1 MKRNILYIALS
12 GVLALASCSD
22 FLDTLPDNRT
32 EIDSADKM
40 AKLLVSAYP
49 TTTYIMLTEMSSD
62 NAMDNGIS
70 YDLIGQEQEE
80 AYLWKDITIESNDSP
95 KMLWDAHYNAIAA
108 ANQVLQKIEEA
119 GNPVHMNAY
128 KGEALLCRAYS
139 HFILANLFCVHYNS
153 ATASAELGIP
163 YAVKPETE
171 VRPYYER
178 GTLAE
183 TYKHIQE
190 DLEAGLPL
198 INDDLYSVPK
208 YHFNIKAA
216 YAFAPVFICLPSN
229 GIK

>member
-1 MKRNILYIALS
+1 
-12 GVLALASCSD
+12 
-22 FLDTLPDNRT
+22 
-32 EIDSADKM
+32 
-40 AKLLVSAYP
+40 
-49 TTTYIMLTEMSSD
+49 
-62 NAMDNGIS
+62 
-70 YDLIGQEQEE
+70 
-80 AYLWKDITIESNDSP
+80 
-95 KMLWDAHYNAIAA
+95 MLWDAHYNAIAA

-198 INDDLYSVPK
+198 IMMICIRFP
-208 YHFNIKAA
+208 NI
-216 YAFAPVFICLPSN
+216 IST
-229 GIK
+229 